1 MLVYVYQFYIFIYI
15 FCRIGK
21 HVGGFESIFLADLT
35 GGELPVKDLYCGLEG
50 NILER
55 VTYSDLLR

>member
-1 MLVYVYQFYIFIYI
+1 MYMFINFIYLYI

-21 HVGGFESIFLADLT
+21 HVGEFESIFLADLT

-55 VTYSDLLR
+55 VTYSLIC